1 MQPLHGKLCD
11 HRQLLAPLGFFDQVT
26 NKLFQTLGATV
37 WLINKGNKRV
47 SGTLERKIPELC
59 DQAFRD
65 CRAPGTKAGSGSNK
79 PLGKRMTASPALS
92 FSMILRIFPMRPTG
106 SVSKKTRWR
115 ETSEHFEHGAFSS
128 HHTAVVSRDTTK
140 APRLSAPPAWLA
152 TTNKGA
158 SRGTRSLPYEFLP
171 VRKVI
176 QCQFRG
182 WTNISRCQGPVNA
195 EQDFREF
202 PAAF

>member
-1 MQPLHGKLCD
+1 MANCVIIASCWRL
-11 HRQLLAPLGFFDQVT
+11 LGFFDQVT

-65 CRAPGTKAGSGSNK
+65 FRAPGTKAGSGSNN
-79 PLGKRMTASPALS
+79 PLGKRIIASPALS

-115 ETSEHFEHGAFSS
+115 ETFGSTSS
-128 HHTAVVSRDTTK
+128 MGRFPATTLLSFL
-140 APRLSAPPAWLA
+140 ATQLRSPRLSAPPAWLA
-152 TTNKGA
+152 TTYKGA
-158 SRGTRSLPYEFLP
+158 SRGTRSSPMNSCP
-171 VRKVI
+171 SVK
-176 QCQFRG
+176 
-182 WTNISRCQGPVNA
+182 
-195 EQDFREF
+195 
-202 PAAF
+202 